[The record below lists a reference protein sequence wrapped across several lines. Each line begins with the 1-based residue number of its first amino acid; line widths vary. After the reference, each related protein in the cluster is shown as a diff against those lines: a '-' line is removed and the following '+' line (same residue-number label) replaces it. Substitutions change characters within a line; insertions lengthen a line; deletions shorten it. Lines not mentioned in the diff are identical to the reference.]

1 MTVPRFW
8 RKIDQR
14 YRTIGTECRTC
25 GEAYFPPRQL
35 CPECRR
41 EGDVA
46 ERRFSG
52 RGEVV
57 SYTRVHDP
65 GENYRGKVPYN
76 LAVIELEEGARLT
89 AQVTG
94 DVDVG
99 TEVRARFRKIG
110 EDGEEGMIHYGTKF
124 EPVE

>member
-41 EGDVA
+41 EGDVV

-57 SYTRVHDP
+57 SFTVVHDP

-99 TEVRARFRKIG
+99 TEVRASFRKIG

-124 EPVE
+124 EPTE